1 MNAIKGKA
9 SLLLGV
15 LSLIWG
21 SSFILIKKGLIAF
34 SPIQLGSLRILISG
48 IVFLPYVLINI
59 KKIKINRW
67 KYILLFAL
75 MEVGIPPYLF
85 AIAQTA
91 VDSSTAGIL
100 NSLVPLFTLFTG
112 IMFFRLSLNIP
123 KLSGVLIG
131 LMGAVF
137 LIFIRTSLHDGP
149 GFTIDISNMSGLL
162 IILATF
168 LYGFGTNL
176 LKTYL
181 QHVPGLFIS
190 AFSFVSMSIPAG
202 ICLLT
207 TNILEMDL
215 TAGRNL
221 NSFLAVLTLSI
232 AGSAVAIYLYSVIV
246 QEANALFASFV
257 TYFIPFVSLVWGFL
271 DGEPLNM
278 MQFFCLACILAGIYL
293 TNKGE
298 AREKR
303 EEVTGEKT

>member
-1 MNAIKGKA
+1 MNNIKGKA
-9 SLLLGV
+9 CVLLGV

-21 SSFILIKKGLIAF
+21 TSFILIKKGLIAF
-34 SPIQLGSLRILISG
+34 SPIQVGSLRILISG
-48 IVFLPYVLINI
+48 IVFLPYVLFNI
-59 KKIKINRW
+59 KKVKMNKW

-75 MEVGIPPYLF
+75 LEVGIPPYLF

-112 IMFFRLSLNIP
+112 IMFFRLSFNIS

-137 LIFIRTSLHDGP
+137 LIFTRASLHDGP
-149 GFTIDISNMSGLL
+149 GFAVDFSNMYGLL
-162 IILATF
+162 ILLATL

-176 LKTYL
+176 LKAYL
-181 QHVPGLFIS
+181 QDVPGLLIS

-202 ICLLT
+202 IILLT
-207 TNILEMDL
+207 TNIFEMDL
-215 TAGRNL
+215 TTGQNL

-232 AGSAVAIYLYSVIV
+232 AGSAIAIYLYSVIV
-246 QEANALFASFV
+246 QESSALFASFV
-257 TYFIPFVSLVWGFL
+257 TYFIPFVSLMWGYL
-271 DGEPLNM
+271 DKEPLNI
-278 MQFFCLACILAGIYL
+278 MQFFSLACILAGIYL

-298 AREKR
+298 TRRKENQARR
-303 EEVTGEKT
+303 A